1 MKFGMRHIRYFTAV
15 AEELHFRRAAERLN
29 IAQPALSRA
38 IAHLESQIGV
48 RLLERT
54 NRQVSLTPAG
64 SVFLKGCRSTLSNLT
79 VTIDQARKA
88 QQGES
93 GHLVIGYTD
102 FAISGEL
109 PQILQ
114 AFLARYPDVTVEP
127 THGFTSDQLAGLEA
141 GTLDF
146 GFLTGPTEQNGIASR
161 TVQVDRLV
169 VVLYE
174 SHPLAARE
182 TISIHDLAEEGFIL
196 GMPEGWMHFHNH
208 LYTLCQ
214 SAGFE
219 PTVVQRAFNSEG
231 IFGLIACRMGI
242 TILTECAENY
252 IRKGLVIRPLIDSAV
267 VVPTEAAW
275 STGTLTPVKRSFIS
289 FLEEYAPA
297 APVPA

>member
-1 MKFGMRHIRYFTAV
+1 MRHIRYFTAV

-38 IAHLESQIGV
+38 IAHLETQIGV

-64 SVFLKGCRSTLSNLT
+64 DIFLKGCRSALSSLT

-88 QQGES
+88 QLGES

-114 AFLARYPDVTVEP
+114 GFLARFPDVTIEP

-174 SHPLAARE
+174 SHPLALSE
-182 TISIHDLAEEGFIL
+182 TISIHDLAEERFVL

-208 LYTLCQ
+208 LDALCQ
-214 SAGFE
+214 TAGFE
-219 PTVVQRAFNSEG
+219 PNVVQRAFNSEG

-242 TILTECAENY
+242 TILGECAQNY
-252 IRKGLVIRPLIDSAV
+252 IRKGLVIRPLADSTAI
-267 VVPTEAAW
+267 VPTEAAW
-275 STGTLTPVKRSFIS
+275 STGMLTPVKRKFIS
-289 FLEEYAPA
+289 FVEEYAPA